1 MKAVRK
7 EMFCGTENVFS
18 ALVHGVF
25 YMFSLYM
32 KKRVNPAFHAS
43 KTLDPVYAHARY
55 HWVASSDCWCDSTV
69 VMGTLVVEVVAVW
82 TAMVDERDDGDGGRG
97 SSALQPG

>member
-1 MKAVRK
+1 
-7 EMFCGTENVFS
+7 
-18 ALVHGVF
+18 
-25 YMFSLYM
+25 MFSLYM